1 MSTFFKQLSFNC
13 NTAPQAIRRETA
25 TSFLSTN
32 YVFLGMPGERRGLT
46 DGAGKLYLYDNN
58 INPVL
63 NFVSPL
69 SENDGQFGYW
79 VTASLSSVALSAF
92 KNFVFVSEPF
102 RNTPALANNTKG
114 RLFCFGKNDIT
125 TLNNTTDVYQTI
137 TSPSAASRPGVLFG
151 ICHSLSASSNSAYM
165 VVGELGNQL
174 TGASFR
180 QGAAYLY
187 KINSDGKTWNYQ
199 STLPVPSVTYEN
211 LVGARTAIYN
221 NLIFVAAQD
230 NNNTS
235 PAGTKNGNV
244 FVFSYNPSTGA
255 TAYEDNL
262 LRFCPASADNYL
274 WFGTHFSIAKNVLA
288 VGAPYDYQFT
298 TAYSGRVEIFE
309 INSTAPG
316 SVNITKTCSIL
327 PPNTFN
333 GFPILTGGLMFGK
346 KVTAVA
352 DSNNNNI
359 INLYINAPN
368 FYNGLV
374 DRGAIFVYR
383 YNISANTATL
393 NNIISLS
400 ASELNANPG
409 NRFGY
414 VHSND
419 LVNHNNSI
427 IEFHAPFLNVP
438 SGFNSNFSYFYTE
451 SDSLNTDGPYM
462 FTSAAAVAPGPYI
475 NNITQGTV
483 SPGSGPSKA
492 LTVSFGDNVSLEAG
506 TVDANPSATFKWI
519 KNSVQYIGAGSSYN
533 LGGVTYSNAG
543 LYTLSAENLVGSGIL
558 NHSSGSAYT
567 LELIVTGSPSPGQN
581 RILPSSGRLSIGG
594 ELAVEYKS
602 LNQFIK
608 NYSGVG
614 LTSQSS
620 LQQREIDFF
629 NPPANT
635 GSFLFPVAGSKPATG
650 VAAEGSFSSAAY
662 LSVMLN
668 QQEMNRSYSIPV
680 FGGSITAYSWR
691 SNKPD
696 GTSLTPSRMSEF
708 HGAYKW
714 YSPWIVASYRSNAG
728 SWGGPVGP
736 GPNEG
741 TITAYGVNNM
751 VTGTYFIKIF
761 TPLPGGSGTAGGM
774 SGKSFNVWYLQSGG
788 PVTFDSVD
796 NSPNRNYRLFVM
808 DSNGVGYNQNITELQ
823 TDITAT
829 YP

>member
-1 MSTFFKQLSFNC
+1 MSTFFKELSFNC
-13 NTAPQAIRRETA
+13 NTAPQAIRRQTA
-25 TSFLSTN
+25 TSFLGTS
-32 YVFLGMPGERRGLT
+32 YVFLGMPGERRGST

-69 SENDGQFGYW
+69 SENNGQFGYW
-79 VTASLSSVALSAF
+79 VAASQSTEALSAF
-92 KNFVFVSEPF
+92 NNFVFVGEPF
-102 RNTPALANNTKG
+102 RNFPALANGTYG
-114 RLFCFGKNDIT
+114 RLYCFGKNNIS
-125 TLNNTTDVYQTI
+125 TLNNTTDVYQTL
-137 TSPSAASRPGVLFG
+137 TSPSAAVRSGAAFG

-187 KINSDGKTWNYQ
+187 KINSDGKTWDYK
-199 STLPVPSVTYEN
+199 STLPIPTVTYEN
-211 LVGARTAIYN
+211 LVGAKVAIYE

-235 PAGTKNGNV
+235 PAGTKNGDV
-244 FVFSYNPSTGA
+244 FVFSYNTTTGA
-255 TAYEDNL
+255 TTYRDNL
-262 LRFCPASADNYL
+262 VRFCPASADNYL

-288 VGAPYDYQFT
+288 VGAPYDEQYT
-298 TAYSGRVEIFE
+298 TAYSGRVEVFE
-309 INSTAPG
+309 INSTSP

-352 DSNNNNI
+352 DSSNGNI
-359 INLYINAPN
+359 INLYIAAPN
-368 FYNGLV
+368 FYNGLE
-374 DRGAIFVYR
+374 DRGAVFVYR
-383 YNISANTATL
+383 YDMSANTATL
-393 NNIISLS
+393 NNIITLS

-414 VHSND
+414 VQSCD

-427 IEFHAPFLNVP
+427 VEFHAPFLNVP
-438 SGFNSNFSYFYTE
+438 SGFNSNYTYFYTE
-451 SDSLNTDGPYM
+451 ADSLDTVTPYM
-462 FTSAAAVAPGPYI
+462 FTSAAAVSPGPYL
-475 NNITQGTV
+475 NNVTQGTI
-483 SPGSGPSKA
+483 SPGTGPSKT
-492 LTVSFGDNVSLEAG
+492 LTVNFGDTVSLEAG
-506 TVDANPSATFKWI
+506 TINAIPTATLKWI
-519 KNSVQYIGAGSSYN
+519 RNGIQYIGSGSSYN
-533 LGGVTYSNAG
+533 LGAVTFANAG
-543 LYTLSAENLVGSGIL
+543 TYTLSAENLVGSGIL
-558 NHSSGSAYT
+558 PHSSGSIYS
-567 LELIVTGSPSPGQN
+567 LDLFVTGSPAAGQN

-608 NYSGVG
+608 NYSGIG
-614 LTSQSS
+614 NNSQSS

-650 VAAEGSFSSAAY
+650 VAAEGSYSSSAY

-668 QQEMNRSYSIPV
+668 QQEMNRSYNIPV

-751 VTGTYFIKIF
+751 VTGTYFIKIY
-761 TPLPGGSGTAGGM
+761 TPLPGGGGTAGGM
-774 SGKSFNVWYLQSGG
+774 SGKSFNVWYLQSGA

-796 NSPNRNYRLFVM
+796 NEPDRNYRLFVM

-823 TDITAT
+823 TDIVAS